1 MCVEHLLIK
10 ALYPVKKIIMNLE
23 KSKKRISKKAKMGF
37 QGYPT
42 IEITYSGPNTCSA
55 NGVLLELVAAEGA
68 QPQTE
73 RFTTAGDIRE
83 DETIQSAIVK
93 MIERSGV
100 RTVALSEDVEVL

>member
-42 IEITYSGPNTCSA
+42 IEITYLGSNTCSA
-55 NGVLLELVAAEGA
+55 NGVLLKLIAEEGA

-73 RFTTAGDIRE
+73 RFTTEGDIRE

-93 MIERSGV
+93 MIERSG
-100 RTVALSEDVEVL
+100 AQSVLLNESL